1 MDHRETK
8 IFYDPGDSSDK
19 GLLGC
24 PLFRSILVL
33 FPMKILFSNYC
44 RFGILLIVMTLA
56 SSCTKIG
63 NYAQKRADRA
73 AYGNIA
79 WSQRNA
85 LGEVAP
91 FTINQE
97 ETERIRALLEYDAQR
112 EETELLSLSDTLA
125 IAMANSRSYQTQK
138 ESLFIEALNLT
149 EVQKDFNV
157 NYSGS
162 AYAQSSSTS
171 FKDGTTETFGDNG
184 VNSGVNL
191 GVSKLLATGAR
202 VSMGFSQD
210 ALKLFTNPDASS
222 ANNALSFNIVQPLL
236 NGFGPLV
243 TKEPLRQAERNMVYA
258 IRNFK
263 RYQQNFVIDITSQY
277 YATLRSF
284 DQLENERTNYESS
297 IANREQSE
305 SFAKAGRIA
314 DFQAAE
320 ARQSELNAADRWT
333 VAQTDYQTTLDDFRF
348 TLGLPIDLNVEPN
361 PKELK
366 NLEERGLVA
375 VEITL
380 VEALLSAASNRL
392 DLVTQR
398 EQVEDRERNV
408 EIQRRNFLPNLDVS
422 YNVEKQFESTSG
434 ADVSQ
439 NLGVTLDL
447 PFDWTEKRNRYRV
460 SQINLDRERRTL
472 EEDESDVQRSVRDLW
487 RRLERNRS
495 VYKNRLLSVK
505 LSERRVENTELLLQ
519 QGKALQRD
527 FLDAKDD
534 LLSSKNE
541 ATVALVDYTINRLR
555 FWDAIERFE
564 IDPKGMWY
572 EKMDENSGTAV
583 ATP

>member
-1 MDHRETK
+1 MKH
-8 IFYDPGDSSDK
+8 
-19 GLLGC
+19 
-24 PLFRSILVL
+24 L
-33 FPMKILFSNYC
+33 FPNYF
-44 RFGILLIVMTLA
+44 RFGSLLAIVVLLA
-56 SSCTKIG
+56 SSCTKVG
-63 NYAQKRADRA
+63 NYAQDRADRA

-91 FTINQE
+91 FTIDHE
-97 ETERIRALLEYDAQR
+97 ETERIRALFEYDAQR
-112 EETELLSLSDTLA
+112 EEAELLSLSDTLA
-125 IAMANSRSYQTQK
+125 VAMANSRSYQTRK

-149 EVQKDFNV
+149 VVQKDFNV

-162 AYAQSSSTS
+162 AYARSSATS

-184 VNSGVNL
+184 VDSGFGL

-210 ALKLFTNPDASS
+210 ALRFFTNPDASS
-222 ANNALSFNIVQPLL
+222 ANNALSFSIVQPLL

-258 IRNFK
+258 VRDFK

-333 VAQTDYQTTLDDFRF
+333 VAQEDYQGTLDDFRF
-348 TLGLPIDLNVEPN
+348 TLGLPIELNVEPN
-361 PKELK
+361 PQELK
-366 NLEERGLVA
+366 TLEQRGLMEVD
-375 VEITL
+375 ITL
-380 VEALLSAASNRL
+380 DEAVVSAASNRL
-392 DLVTQR
+392 DLVSQR
-398 EQVEDRERNV
+398 EQVEDKVRKL
-408 EIQRRNFLPNLDVS
+408 EIQRRDFLPNLDVA
-422 YNVEKQFESTSG
+422 YNVEKQFDSASG

-439 NLGVTLDL
+439 NLSVGLDL
-447 PFDWTEKRNRYRV
+447 PFDWTEKRNRYRIA
-460 SQINLDRERRTL
+460 QITLDRERRTL

-487 RRLERNRS
+487 RKMERNRS

-541 ATVALVDYTINRLR
+541 ATLSLVDYTINRLR

-572 EKMDENSGTAV
+572 EKVDGNSGTAV
-583 ATP
+583 AAP

>member
-1 MDHRETK
+1 
-8 IFYDPGDSSDK
+8 
-19 GLLGC
+19 
-24 PLFRSILVL
+24 
-33 FPMKILFSNYC
+33 MKILFSNYC
-44 RFGILLIVMTLA
+44 RFGPLLAAVALA

-97 ETERIRALLEYDAQR
+97 ETERIRALFEYDAQR
-112 EETELLSLSDTLA
+112 EEAELLSLSDTLA
-125 IAMANSRSYQTQK
+125 IAMANSRPYQTRK
-138 ESLFIEALNLT
+138 ESLFIEALSLT

-162 AYAQSSSTS
+162 AYAQSSATS

-184 VNSGVNL
+184 VNSGVAFGL
-191 GVSKLLATGAR
+191 SKLLATGAR

-210 ALKLFTNPDASS
+210 ALRYFSNPDTSS
-222 ANNALSFNIVQPLL
+222 ANNALSLNIVQPLL

-243 TKEPLRQAERNMVYA
+243 TKEPLRQAERDMVYA
-258 IRNFK
+258 VRDFK
-263 RYQQNFVIDITSQY
+263 RYQQDFVIDVTAQY
-277 YATLRSF
+277 YSALRSR
-284 DQLENERTNYESS
+284 DQLVNERKNYESS

-305 SFAKAGRIA
+305 SYAKAGRIA
-314 DFQAAE
+314 DFEAAQ

-333 VAQTDYQTTLDDFRF
+333 VSQSDYQGTLDDYRF
-348 TLGLPIDLNVEPN
+348 MLGLPIDLNVEPD
-361 PKELK
+361 PVELK
-366 NLEERGLVA
+366 RLEDRGLVA
-375 VEITL
+375 VDIAL
-380 VEALLSAASNRL
+380 DEAVLSAASNRL
-392 DLVTQR
+392 DLVTKR

-408 EIQRRNFLPNLDVS
+408 EIQQRNFLPNLDVS
-422 YNVEKQFESTSG
+422 YNVEKQFDSTSG
-434 ADVSQ
+434 EDVSQ
-439 NLGVTLDL
+439 NLGVGLDL

-460 SQINLDRERRTL
+460 AQINLDRERRGL
-472 EEDESDVQRSVRDLW
+472 DEDESDVQRSVRDLW
-487 RRLERNRS
+487 RKLERNRS

-572 EKMDENSGTAV
+572 EKVDGNSGTAV

>member
-1 MDHRETK
+1 MKH
-8 IFYDPGDSSDK
+8 
-19 GLLGC
+19 
-24 PLFRSILVL
+24 L
-33 FPMKILFSNYC
+33 FPNYF
-44 RFGILLIVMTLA
+44 RFGSLLATVVLLA
-56 SSCTKIG
+56 SSCTKVG

-91 FTINQE
+91 FTIDHE
-97 ETERIRALLEYDAQR
+97 ETERIRALFEYDAQR
-112 EETELLSLSDTLA
+112 EEAELLSLSDTLA
-125 IAMANSRSYQTQK
+125 VAMANSRSYQTRK

-149 EVQKDFNV
+149 VVQKDFNV

-162 AYAQSSSTS
+162 AYARSSATS

-184 VNSGVNL
+184 VDSGFGL

-210 ALKLFTNPDASS
+210 ALRFFTNPDASS
-222 ANNALSFNIVQPLL
+222 ANNALSFSIVQPLL

-258 IRNFK
+258 VRDFK

-333 VAQTDYQTTLDDFRF
+333 VAQEDYQGTLDDFRF
-348 TLGLPIDLNVEPN
+348 TLGLPIELNVEPN
-361 PKELK
+361 PQELK
-366 NLEERGLVA
+366 TLEQRGLVE
-375 VEITL
+375 VDITL
-380 VEALLSAASNRL
+380 DEAVVSAASNRL
-392 DLVTQR
+392 DLVSQR
-398 EQVEDRERNV
+398 EQVEDKVRKL
-408 EIQRRNFLPNLDVS
+408 EIQRRDFLPNLDVA
-422 YNVEKQFESTSG
+422 YNVEKQFDSASG

-439 NLGVTLDL
+439 NLSVGLDL
-447 PFDWTEKRNRYRV
+447 PFDWTEKRNRYRIA
-460 SQINLDRERRTL
+460 QITLDRERRTL

-487 RRLERNRS
+487 RKMERNRS

-541 ATVALVDYTINRLR
+541 ATLSLVDYTINRLR

-572 EKMDENSGTAV
+572 EKVDGNSGTAV
-583 ATP
+583 AAP